1 MARHAQILDM
11 FQVFALI
18 LATRLML
25 LLTLAG
31 AFVLALQA
39 MEHQTYP
46 AIIVLICYA
55 VLIIAPLIYL
65 EIRARPRAQG

>member
-1 MARHAQILDM
+1 M

-25 LLTLAG
+25 LLSLAG

-46 AIIVLICYA
+46 AIIMFCAYCL
-55 VLIIAPLIYL
+55 LIIAPLVYL
-65 EIRARPRAQG
+65 EIRSRPRAQG